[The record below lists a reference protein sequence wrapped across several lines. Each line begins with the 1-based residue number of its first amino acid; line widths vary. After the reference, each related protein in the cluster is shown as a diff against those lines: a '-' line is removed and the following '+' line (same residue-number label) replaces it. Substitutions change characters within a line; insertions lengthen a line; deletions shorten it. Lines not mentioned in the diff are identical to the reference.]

1 MVMAEN
7 QPVRCARR
15 RGALAVLLAAVVLW
29 AGAGL
34 AKTKPAQPKLD
45 DAAIK
50 KETEG
55 KTPQERIEI
64 LRGWLD
70 EGRASKELYFHLGN
84 AHYEAGDATQA
95 ANSFEQAVAQDSTF
109 FKAIVNLGL
118 MYDELNNAGKA
129 IETFEMAA
137 RLEPNNPDVW
147 SHMGNTYYTQ
157 KDYTKATDLYRKAL
171 ALEPKAVHALYSLGV
186 AFADAGIFREAV
198 HYWKRVVELDPQSEI
213 GKNASEN
220 VELLQKYLIP

>member
-1 MVMAEN
+1 MAEK
-7 QPVRCARR
+7 QHVRR
-15 RGALAVLLAAVVLW
+15 ALAVLVAVGTLW
-29 AGAGL
+29 AAAAA
-34 AKTKPAQPKLD
+34 AKPKQAEIKLD
-45 DAAIK
+45 DATIK
-50 KETEG
+50 KQTEG

-70 EGRASKELYFHLGN
+70 EGKASRDLYFHLGN
-84 AHYEAGDATQA
+84 AHYEAGDAQQA
-95 ANSFEQAVAQDSTF
+95 AAAFEQAVASDSTF

-118 MYDELNNAGKA
+118 MYDDLNNSGKA

-137 RLEPNNPDVW
+137 RLEPKNPDVW

-157 KDYTKATDLYRKAL
+157 KNYAKATELYRKAL
-171 ALEPKAVHALYSLGV
+171 SFEPKATHALYSLGV

-198 HYWKRVVELDPQSEI
+198 QYWKRVVELEPESEL